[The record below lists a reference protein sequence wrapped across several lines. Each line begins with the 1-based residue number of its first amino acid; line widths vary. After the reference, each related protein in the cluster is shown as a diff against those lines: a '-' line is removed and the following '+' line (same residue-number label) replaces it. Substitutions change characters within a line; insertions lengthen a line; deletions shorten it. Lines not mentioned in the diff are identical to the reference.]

1 MQEIIDPSTPRAQL
15 PLDQLP
21 RGHVAWPAV
30 VLEALESE
38 QQRKGMRFAAEYVQR
53 HLERATLRYYYAE
66 LHVAYR
72 PAQGGIEV
80 LAVGWPDV
88 AGYRKDASVKV
99 VQA

>member
-1 MQEIIDPSTPRAQL
+1 M
-15 PLDQLP
+15 
-21 RGHVAWPAV
+21 
-30 VLEALESE
+30 
-38 QQRKGMRFAAEYVQR
+38 KFADDYVQR

-72 PAQGGIEV
+72 PVASGIEV

-88 AGYRKDASVKV
+88 AGYLQDTSVKV